1 MKRNSKAMVR
11 VVARRIPRL
20 KPGEIALITIEDATE
35 DEIAR
40 FGGIWKEIVENKEKP
55 DTLIANMKFDVKI
68 VNDKCKIGRD
78 LICRIRRR
86 LSGSTGRTTTATS

>member
-20 KPGEIALITIEDATE
+20 KPGEIALVTIEGANEREIIKFADMWRKITE
-35 DEIAR
+35 PKDH
-40 FGGIWKEIVENKEKP
+40 NM
-55 DTLIANMKFDVKI
+55 LITNMKFDVKI